1 MNRTSVLRLAA
12 MVSFSG
18 LLATT
23 AMAQASP
30 AAAPAA
36 QTQTQTQT
44 QTQAPAPHERFAQH
58 QAERHA
64 RHQEKHQQHWE
75 RQKNLLQLQPQ
86 QQAQWEAYVAAMQPP
101 PRVAPAKHPKDMNT
115 LERLDWK
122 AQMRTSH
129 QKHAERRDQA
139 TRSFYA
145 SLNAQQ
151 QKAFD
156 SLPHAGRSQMGKH
169 RGDWR

>member
-1 MNRTSVLRLAA
+1 MWPPCNRR
-12 MVSFSG
+12 
-18 LLATT
+18 
-23 AMAQASP
+23 P
-30 AAAPAA
+30 A
-36 QTQTQTQT
+36 
-44 QTQAPAPHERFAQH
+44 
-58 QAERHA
+58 
-64 RHQEKHQQHWE
+64 W
-75 RQKNLLQLQPQ
+75 
-86 QQAQWEAYVAAMQPP
+86 
-101 PRVAPAKHPKDMNT
+101 PRPNIPKDMNT
-115 LERLDWK
+115 LERFDWK

>member
-36 QTQTQTQT
+36 QV
-44 QTQAPAPHERFAQH
+44 QAPAPHERLAQH

-129 QKHAERRDQA
+129 HNHAERLVLA

-145 SLNAQQ
+145 SLNSQQ
-151 QKAFD
+151 HKAFD
-156 SLPHAGRSQMGKH
+156 SLPHAGRGQMGKH

>member
-36 QTQTQTQT
+36 QVQT

-129 QKHAERRDQA
+129 QKNAERRDQA

-156 SLPHAGRSQMGKH
+156 SLPHAGRGQMGKH

>member
-36 QTQTQTQT
+36 QTQTQTQ
-44 QTQAPAPHERFAQH
+44 APAPHERLAQH

-64 RHQEKHQQHWE
+64 RHQEKQQQHWE

-86 QQAQWEAYVAAMQPP
+86 QQAQWEAYVAAMQPLA
-101 PRVAPAKHPKDMNT
+101 RVAPAKHPKDMNT